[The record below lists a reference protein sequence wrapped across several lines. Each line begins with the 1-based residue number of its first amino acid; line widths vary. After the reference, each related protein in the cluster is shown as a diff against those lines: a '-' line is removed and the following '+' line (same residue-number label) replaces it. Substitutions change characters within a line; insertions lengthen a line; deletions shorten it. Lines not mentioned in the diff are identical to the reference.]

1 VWISEAVADLYGM
14 HRGERIALPLAGQ
27 HFPFTV
33 AGIWRDYARQ
43 FGAIVIDASDYR
55 RLTRDARVTDAALW
69 LASGV
74 APTQAVARVRASVR
88 GGRYLEFA
96 QPGEI
101 RAASLRIFDRS
112 FAVTYLLEAVAV
124 IIGLFGVGASFSA
137 QALARKREFGMLRH
151 IGVMRRQIAVMLA
164 MEGAL
169 VALLGVLAGLTLGFS
184 LAIVLVHVVNPQSF
198 HWTMS
203 VHMPW
208 GLLATLASAVVFAAA
223 LTALLSSRAATS
235 VDAVRAVREDW

>member
-1 VWISEAVADLYGM
+1 MQPGQ
-14 HRGERIALPLAGQ
+14 RITLPLAGR
-27 HFPFTV
+27 HLPFTV

-43 FGAIVIDASDYR
+43 FGAIVIDANDYR
-55 RLTRDARVTDAALW
+55 RLTHDTRVTDAALW

-74 APTQAVARVRASVR
+74 APAQAIARLRER
-88 GGRYLEFA
+88 MPGGQRLEFA

-124 IIGLFGVGASFSA
+124 IIGLFGIGASFGA
-137 QALARKREFGMLRH
+137 QALARTREFGVLRH
-151 IGVMRRQIAVMLA
+151 IGVTRRQIALMLV

-169 VALLGVLAGLTLGFS
+169 VALPGVLAGLTLGLS
-184 LAIVLVHVVNPQSF
+184 LAMVLVHVVNPQSF

-208 GLLATLASAVVFAAA
+208 GLLAALASAVVVAAA
-223 LTALLSSRAATS
+223 LTALLSSRAAMS
-235 VDAVRAVREDW
+235 VDAVRAVRDDW